1 MIYGEVFY
9 TNKTDINHKDEP
21 YIDNDR
27 GEDMYQKKKNSI
39 KSEKILLLV
48 CICFLLGV
56 TGGAL
61 AANIAGQSG
70 KEAFA
75 LFLKKYLTMEEDVS
89 FGYVFWKYLKYDLLI
104 WVGGWLSMGIFL
116 SGSICLFW
124 GVSLGFTTAMMMAS
138 YGKKGVLLAMV
149 GVVPQNLILIPVYL
163 AMTSAAMY
171 YLFAWEE
178 EVFRQRAAKREKRK
192 RKTEYLILLTASVVL
207 ICLASC
213 IEIYVTPLLV
223 KNIIF

>member
-1 MIYGEVFY
+1 
-9 TNKTDINHKDEP
+9 
-21 YIDNDR
+21 
-27 GEDMYQKKKNSI
+27 MYQKKKNHI
-39 KSEKILLLV
+39 KSEKILLLI

-70 KEAFA
+70 KEVFA

-124 GVSLGFTTAMMMAS
+124 GVSLGFTTAMIMAS
-138 YGKKGVLLAMV
+138 YK
-149 GVVPQNLILIPVYL
+149 
-163 AMTSAAMY
+163 
-171 YLFAWEE
+171 
-178 EVFRQRAAKREKRK
+178 
-192 RKTEYLILLTASVVL
+192 
-207 ICLASC
+207 
-213 IEIYVTPLLV
+213 
-223 KNIIF
+223 